1 MWAKQSSLFS
11 VWNWSLH
18 SWLRSGPSRQ
28 KCRQNVLPKCA
39 PESTMCHW
47 STETQTQL
55 CCSAQISNGFIWQ
68 KRSSLGQ
75 RSMTVFV
82 AVSLGVRCYVLG
94 EVRAWAVN
102 WSPPGSDLNQ
112 MAETALCAAVC
123 AAPDLLR
130 TSWSKN
136 HFQLSPRSKLSPVVC
151 RGWGHILTMF
161 KPCSTDTGSEGG
173 CQAAEGGHPSPGLAL
188 ASSRLRG

>member
-136 HFQLSPRSKLSPVVC
+136 HFQLSPRSKLSPRTPAVREAVKLQKEAIQAL
-151 RGWGHILTMF
+151 GWHWRAPDWEDRF
-161 KPCSTDTGSEGG
+161 S
-173 CQAAEGGHPSPGLAL
+173 QAKKLV
-188 ASSRLRG
+188 